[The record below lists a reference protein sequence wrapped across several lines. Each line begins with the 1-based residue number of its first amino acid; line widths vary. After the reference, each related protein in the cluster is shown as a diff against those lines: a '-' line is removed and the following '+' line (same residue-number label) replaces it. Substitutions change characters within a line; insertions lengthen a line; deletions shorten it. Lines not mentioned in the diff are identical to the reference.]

1 MRKIVSPIISLALV
15 VLVAGLI
22 FSCAGSQKPGL
33 PEHFDYRQFRDSMLR
48 TATLQPTDTSNL
60 FDNAVFIPG
69 RDSLDLLLQQFD
81 TIWKEEAHLM
91 ARLDTMRKKIT
102 TTAGYTDEEKAVIRA
117 NIREVDSFLLA
128 KDAVTSLRCNG
139 NDCILYVEIDKA
151 KQLLYLNILG
161 ERKDTFKVSTGKGKK
176 YETPAMELNPEGPV
190 LTKYT
195 SRKFPGGNYLGLGNM
210 PYAVFLRNGYAIHG
224 TTPGNFSKL
233 GTPASH
239 GCIRLHPDHA
249 KILNALVRTIGI
261 RQTWVA
267 VRDSL

>member
-1 MRKIVSPIISLALV
+1 MRTNFLPYINSVIVV
-15 VLVAGLI
+15 VAAFTF

-33 PEHFDYRQFRDSMLR
+33 PDHFDYRQFRDSLLR
-48 TATLQPTDTSNL
+48 TEAARSTDTSNL
-60 FDNAVFIPG
+60 FDNALFIPG
-69 RDSLDLLLQQFD
+69 RDSLNSLLQQID
-81 TIWKEEAHLM
+81 TIWKEEAHLIAQM
-91 ARLDTMRKKIT
+91 DTVRKKIT
-102 TTAGYTDEEKAVIRA
+102 TTAGYTEEEKAVIKA
-117 NIREVDSFLLA
+117 NIREVDSFLFA
-128 KDAVTSLRCNG
+128 KDSTTSLRCHG
-139 NDCILYVEIDKA
+139 SDCILFVEIDKA

-210 PYAVFLRNGYAIHG
+210 PYAVFLRSGYAIHG

>member
-1 MRKIVSPIISLALV
+1 MRTIFLPVTRYLYV
-15 VLVAGLI
+15 VAGACIL

-48 TATLQPTDTSNL
+48 PENLKPADTSNL

-69 RDSLDLLLQQFD
+69 RDSLNNLLQHFD
-81 TIWKEEAHLM
+81 TLWKEEAHLIAQM
-91 ARLDTMRKKIT
+91 DTVRKKIT
-102 TTAGYTDEEKAVIRA
+102 TTAGYTEEEKAIIKA

-128 KDAVTSLRCNG
+128 KDSTTSLRCHG
-139 NDCILYVEIDKA
+139 SDCILFVEIDKA
-151 KQLLYLNILG
+151 RQLLYLNILG

-233 GTPASH
+233 GNPASH

-261 RQTWVA
+261 RQTWVS

>member
-1 MRKIVSPIISLALV
+1 MRTIILPFTRSFFV
-15 VLVAGLI
+15 VMAAGLL

-33 PEHFDYRQFRDSMLR
+33 PEHFDYRQFRDSLLR
-48 TATLQPTDTSNL
+48 LESPRTTDTSNL

-69 RDSLDLLLQQFD
+69 RDSLDQLLQQFD
-81 TIWKEEAHLM
+81 TIWKEEAHLIAQM
-91 ARLDTMRKKIT
+91 DTVRKKIT
-102 TTAGYTDEEKAVIRA
+102 TTAGYTEEEKAIIRA
-117 NIREVDSFLLA
+117 NIREVDSFLIA
-128 KDAVTSLRCNG
+128 KDSTTSGRCHG
-139 NDCILYVEIDKA
+139 SDCILYVEIDKA
-151 KQLLYLNILG
+151 KQQLYLNILG
-161 ERKDTFKVSTGKGKK
+161 ERKDTFNVSTGKGKK

-195 SRKFPGGNYLGLGNM
+195 SRKFPGGNYQGLGNM

-249 KILNALVRTIGI
+249 KVLNALVRTIGI

-267 VRDSL
+267 VRDSI

>member
-1 MRKIVSPIISLALV
+1 MRINLLPVACYFSVIVTACTF
-15 VLVAGLI
+15 

-33 PEHFDYRQFRDSMLR
+33 PEHFDYKQFRDSMLR
-48 TATLQPTDTSNL
+48 KENTGPADTGNL
-60 FDNAVFIPG
+60 FDNALFIPG
-69 RDSLDLLLQQFD
+69 RDSLNTLLQHFD
-81 TIWKEEAHLM
+81 TLWKEETHLIAQM
-91 ARLDTMRKKIT
+91 DTVRTKMT
-102 TTAGYTDEEKAVIRA
+102 TTAGYTEEEKAIIKA

-128 KDAVTSLRCNG
+128 KDSTTSLRCHG
-139 NDCILYVEIDKA
+139 NDCILFVEIDKG

-161 ERKDTFKVSTGKGKK
+161 VRKDTFKVSTGKGKK

-190 LTKYT
+190 LTRYT
-195 SRKFPGGNYLGLGNM
+195 SRKFPGGNYQGLGNM
-210 PYAVFLRNGYAIHG
+210 PYAVFLKNGYAIHG

-249 KILNALVRTIGI
+249 KIFNALVRTIGI
-261 RQTWVA
+261 RQTWVS

>member
-1 MRKIVSPIISLALV
+1 MRTIFLPCINSLIVV
-15 VLVAGLI
+15 VAAFTF

-33 PEHFDYRQFRDSMLR
+33 PDHFDYRQFRDSLLR
-48 TATLQPTDTSNL
+48 IGAAKSTDTSNL
-60 FDNAVFIPG
+60 FDNAMFIPG
-69 RDSLDLLLQQFD
+69 RDSLNSLLQQID
-81 TIWKEEAHLM
+81 TIWKEEAHLIAQM
-91 ARLDTMRKKIT
+91 DTVRKKIT
-102 TTAGYTDEEKAVIRA
+102 TTAGYTEEEKAVIKA

-128 KDAVTSLRCNG
+128 KDSMTSLRCQG
-139 NDCILYVEIDKA
+139 SDCILFVEIDKA

-176 YETPAMELNPEGPV
+176 YETPAMELNPQGPV

-239 GCIRLHPDHA
+239 GCIRLHPDNA

>member
-1 MRKIVSPIISLALV
+1 MRINLLSVPSFLFVIVITCTF
-15 VLVAGLI
+15 

-33 PEHFDYRQFRDSMLR
+33 PEHFDYQQFRDSMLR
-48 TATLQPTDTSNL
+48 TDIMNQADTTNL
-60 FDNAVFIPG
+60 FDNALFIPG
-69 RDSLDLLLQQFD
+69 RDSLNKLLQHFD
-81 TIWKEEAHLM
+81 TIWKEETHLIAQM
-91 ARLDTMRKKIT
+91 DTVRSKMTR
-102 TTAGYTDEEKAVIRA
+102 TAGYTEEEKAVIKA

-128 KDAVTSLRCNG
+128 KDSTTGLRCHG
-139 NDCILYVEIDKA
+139 NDCILFVEIDKG
-151 KQLLYLNILG
+151 KQQLYLNILG
-161 ERKDTFKVSTGKGKK
+161 VRKDTFKVSTGKGKK

-195 SRKFPGGNYLGLGNM
+195 SRKFPGGNYQGLGNM

-233 GTPASH
+233 GTRASH

-261 RQTWVA
+261 RQTWVS